1 MGDVKVRG
9 MEEDARAEVDI
20 WNYVFGYVNMAVV
33 KCAIE
38 LGIADA
44 IENHGSPMT
53 LSELSTALVCEP
65 SRLYRIM
72 RFLVHYQI
80 FKEEPISQ
88 DSIGYA
94 LTPLS
99 RRLVRHGEK
108 SMAALILLESSPA
121 MLAPWHTL
129 SARVLD
135 SGTSPFEA
143 ANGKDIWSYV

>member
-1 MGDVKVRG
+1 MGDVKLR
-9 MEEDARAEVDI
+9 EDGGAEVDI
-20 WNYVFGYVNMAVV
+20 WNYVFGYVKMAVA

-44 IENHGSPMT
+44 IESHGCPRT
-53 LSELSTALVCEP
+53 LSELSSTLGCEP

-72 RFLVHYQI
+72 RFLVHCQI

-99 RRLVRHGEK
+99 RRLVRDGEK
-108 SMAALILLESSPA
+108 SMAAFIMLESSPV
-121 MLAPWHTL
+121 MLVPGHSL
-129 SARVLD
+129 SARVLKKREF
-135 SGTSPFEA
+135 T
-143 ANGKDIWSYV
+143 V